1 TANMA
6 ITSQTAPVRISSTL
20 SAAAQRSLTID
31 ARAAD
36 VTLAEDSFLSG
47 QNGIE
52 VLADGNNG
60 LVGERNLSLTSD
72 GLIRLAHDNQPGTA
86 PTIIATDLLISSSDN
101 ILGETGT
108 LVEARRD
115 LFVQSFSESVTFD
128 KVIAGDDIEIIG
140 GAGNDTLNPIDA
152 VTLAE
157 ARATGLGT
165 DTEGDGSNIRISASD
180 QVNTGVLEAVDRIA
194 IRATGGSLPLAGV
207 IDGDGKLTAG
217 AEISLYAKAGI
228 TGTSQLFAP
237 VVSLGGRSITLDEVN
252 SQTTLRTV
260 NEFGVITSASSLETF
275 AGVSIGTLTLR
286 DAGGTLLDATIS
298 SFDIDVG
305 TANAANIN
313 FAGNGTVRLDNAPGA
328 LAVSLLGGLVRS
340 SGTISALSVEMS
352 GTNIE
357 FGTITPLAGA
367 LAADGGAVRMTAG
380 DGSITGG
387 DIRNFA
393 ATGGIISLEAADNV
407 TVGDVNGQW
416 IEVLAGGEVT
426 TGVLTS
432 STATPNFIRAG
443 NDIVIADTALS
454 GALELTSAN
463 GNVTATR
470 LTSAPP
476 VTIDAAGTVTIG
488 EQTGGNLTAIGSD
501 IIGLGPMSN
510 GTGGIIDLTSRDS
523 NITLDT
529 LSTGTLTINSAA
541 DLIHGSLLAHGT
553 GTINAAGAG
562 TGGAI
567 TSTTGSLD
575 IGFGS
580 SSSVTAVTAA
590 LDIDMTVTGDL
601 AFDEITAG
609 RTLNLTIADAGTG
622 NLAATNGGRL
632 RGGQGATINAG
643 TLDAGAV
650 QGGTGSL
657 LVDTGG
663 FFNAA
668 SVSAD
673 IDVTLDIGG
682 AVAVSGASS
691 AGDDFR
697 VSPLGSATFGAI
709 TASGGP
715 DTENDGHRIV
725 ISTLNAISTG
735 DLLADQTTGL
745 QQGHVL
751 IDSGESSVSVGAVTA
766 RTDIGIYAGSTLET
780 GALTARDDIRAGS
793 GGNASFGLLSLL
805 DGGTDTEADGAN
817 IVLFSDGTL
826 SLGGALVALSGG
838 LPLAGA
844 TLIEAEGA
852 ITVTGSVTRRQ
863 VQTELRSITG
873 AITVNAPVFGS
884 SLLDAAGNISVTTT
898 SPAAQ
903 LHGAITSGGSVLLD
917 SAGAIDVTGTITL
930 ANDFTLASVGN
941 ASFAEV
947 VAGDDIRMTVGGT
960 LNTGSLLTTTA
971 GTDNEADGRNI
982 VISGNLVRT
991 GPVTFT
997 SAGAI
1002 TVSGS

>member
-1 TANMA
+1 QAVRQPGQPSLPAATMVDGLPFDTINVLTPTAVVNWTPFDSGGGTDPILMLDKEATALFVRDVGTFTVLNRIVPNGAAENRVIRMDGRVLSRVSGNPAGTVMFYSPNGIIIGPSGVFDVGSLVLTTLEHPNFSDGSIDLGAGPDPVSAYGTDIDSGFYLPTRPGSFIEVRQGALLGSRGVAAYTALVSPRVVHSGTIETTGSAALIAAEQVTVTVRPSGLFDIQFVVGTGDANGVVHDGQTGGPAKTMADPDGRIYMAALPKTTAMQMLLGGAIGYEADSAAIDGNGAVILSSGYGVSNGTQQFFFNPSSTANMA

-228 TGTSQLFAP
+228 PGTSQLFAP

-416 IEVLAGGEVT
+416 IE
-426 TGVLTS
+426 
-432 STATPNFIRAG
+432 
-443 NDIVIADTALS
+443 
-454 GALELTSAN
+454 
-463 GNVTATR
+463 
-470 LTSAPP
+470 
-476 VTIDAAGTVTIG
+476 
-488 EQTGGNLTAIGSD
+488 
-501 IIGLGPMSN
+501 
-510 GTGGIIDLTSRDS
+510 
-523 NITLDT
+523 
-529 LSTGTLTINSAA
+529 
-541 DLIHGSLLAHGT
+541 
-553 GTINAAGAG
+553 
-562 TGGAI
+562 
-567 TSTTGSLD
+567 
-575 IGFGS
+575 
-580 SSSVTAVTAA
+580 
-590 LDIDMTVTGDL
+590 
-601 AFDEITAG
+601 
-609 RTLNLTIADAGTG
+609 
-622 NLAATNGGRL
+622 
-632 RGGQGATINAG
+632 
-643 TLDAGAV
+643 
-650 QGGTGSL
+650 
-657 LVDTGG
+657 
-663 FFNAA
+663 
-668 SVSAD
+668 
-673 IDVTLDIGG
+673 
-682 AVAVSGASS
+682 
-691 AGDDFR
+691 
-697 VSPLGSATFGAI
+697 
-709 TASGGP
+709 
-715 DTENDGHRIV
+715 
-725 ISTLNAISTG
+725 
-735 DLLADQTTGL
+735 
-745 QQGHVL
+745 
-751 IDSGESSVSVGAVTA
+751 
-766 RTDIGIYAGSTLET
+766 
-780 GALTARDDIRAGS
+780 
-793 GGNASFGLLSLL
+793 
-805 DGGTDTEADGAN
+805 
-817 IVLFSDGTL
+817 
-826 SLGGALVALSGG
+826 
-838 LPLAGA
+838 
-844 TLIEAEGA
+844 
-852 ITVTGSVTRRQ
+852 
-863 VQTELRSITG
+863 
-873 AITVNAPVFGS
+873 
-884 SLLDAAGNISVTTT
+884 
-898 SPAAQ
+898 
-903 LHGAITSGGSVLLD
+903 
-917 SAGAIDVTGTITL
+917 
-930 ANDFTLASVGN
+930 
-941 ASFAEV
+941 
-947 VAGDDIRMTVGGT
+947 
-960 LNTGSLLTTTA
+960 
-971 GTDNEADGRNI
+971 
-982 VISGNLVRT
+982 
-991 GPVTFT
+991 
-997 SAGAI
+997 
-1002 TVSGS
+1002 